1 METITYIRQEKSQL
15 EFKNLVIKI
24 KHMKQIYICHFLSF
38 LKHCFGLI

>member
-1 METITYIRQEKSQL
+1 METVTYIRQEKSLL

-24 KHMKQIYICHFLSF
+24 KCIKQTYICHFLSF